1 MFDLLRARI
10 RHGYQA
16 VKNIRTASVHER
28 YRGFPVIADELSVE
42 FSSLAGVCPGNAL
55 DPASAS
61 IDIGKCVFC
70 NECARQSNGGISFTN
85 FHKTATDSR
94 DKLIIKPGTTTKE
107 FLQSA
112 SASRKKI
119 RSLFGRSIKLRSV
132 SAGGCNAC
140 ELELNACGNVN
151 FDMGRF
157 GIDIVASPR
166 HADGVIITG
175 PISENMSSALQDTYH
190 AIPEPKIVILMG
202 TCAISGGL
210 FSKSPAIDRSFLS
223 SVDVDLFI
231 PGCPPHPLTV
241 INGLLDLIGRK

>member
-1 MFDLLRARI
+1 MFDLLRARF

-16 VKNIRTASVHER
+16 VKNIRTAVVHER
-28 YRGFPVIADELSVE
+28 YRGFPVIANEQSVD
-42 FSSLAGVCPGNAL
+42 LAECAKVCPGNAL

-61 IDIGKCVFC
+61 IDIGRCVFC
-70 NECARQSNGGISFTN
+70 NECARQSNGGIRFTN
-85 FHKTATDSR
+85 FHKTAAGSR
-94 DKLIIKPGTTTKE
+94 DRLIIKQGTTAKE
-107 FLQSA
+107 YIETAA
-112 SASRKKI
+112 SVNKII

-140 ELELNACGNVN
+140 ELELTACGNVN

-166 HADGVIITG
+166 HADGIIITG

-190 AIPEPKIVILMG
+190 AIPEPKIVIAMG

-210 FSKSPAIDRSFLS
+210 FSGSPAIDRSFLS
-223 SVDVDLFI
+223 SVNVDLFI